1 MTEMEQDT
9 FITVQF
15 KNAVTGEITGEPVEL
30 PVNTSVAILTKLCNS
45 LLEKVI
51 ATVFITNFFT
61 EFFIVHIYEM
71 YNNILQINKY
81 TLGEISEYHC
91 QLNQLSFY
99 YV

>member
-45 LLEKVI
+45 LLEKVN
-51 ATVFITNFFT
+51 AAVFIANFLLFTFKKCIITFYELINIPCMKLVNVIVHVNLINFF
-61 EFFIVHIYEM
+61 
-71 YNNILQINKY
+71 
-81 TLGEISEYHC
+81 C
-91 QLNQLSFY
+91 